1 VASGEPAQ
9 FHTAILKFQE
19 IHTLLTFERF
29 TLKFALFL
37 FMCTTK
43 TPRIDS
49 TTFFSQTFSITIVK
63 RTPKYTRIQLKKVKY
78 FNALPTLNLKNTH

>member
-43 TPRIDS
+43 TTRIDS
-49 TTFFSQTFSITIVK
+49 NFFYNFFVIPIVK
-63 RTPKYTRIQLKKVKY
+63 RALQYTIFDQNLTKINY
-78 FNALPTLNLKNTH
+78 TLHIIVQVLL